1 MSLIQFLNKY
11 LLSVCDL
18 YGWLNHQIK
27 KISTMSSH
35 NFICCP
41 IFLLIMN
48 CSLSGQSRDTITA
61 QKIIDKG
68 SKGDIILGEK
78 NKKEQLNNP
87 PVSLHAKD
95 SVCRSDAR
103 SSKKLRKKQNKKGS

>member
-1 MSLIQFLNKY
+1 M
-11 LLSVCDL
+11 
-18 YGWLNHQIK
+18 
-27 KISTMSSH
+27 
-35 NFICCP
+35 
-41 IFLLIMN
+41 MN
-48 CSLSGQSRDTITA
+48 CSLSAQSKDTITT

-78 NKKEQLNNP
+78 NKKDQLNGT

-95 SVCRSDAR
+95 SVCRNDAR